1 VLVWLDR
8 YNARVH
14 EPRVR
19 PDDARLDVL
28 RRWGRLLD
36 DRFRIPGTG
45 IRFGIDPLIGLIPG
59 LGDVASPLFTVALLL
74 EGVRR
79 RVPKVVLA
87 RMVLHGG
94 LDALLVFVPVLGNV
108 ADVFWRANRRNLA
121 LLERHA
127 RPGVP
132 PTRADY
138 VFLWIALAILF
149 LLTIV
154 PIIFAFWLLMWARNI
169 REPWL
174 PAL

>member
-1 VLVWLDR
+1 VWLDG

-19 PDDARLDVL
+19 SDDARLDVL

-36 DRFRIPGTG
+36 DRFRIPGTR

-59 LGDVASPLFTVALLL
+59 LGDVASPLFTVALLV

-94 LDALLVFVPVLGNV
+94 VDALFAFVPVLGNV
-108 ADVFWRANRRNLA
+108 ADMFWRANRRNLT

-138 VFLWIALAILF
+138 VFLWIALTILC
-149 LLTIV
+149 LLTIA
-154 PIIFAFWLLMWARNI
+154 PIIFAIWLLMLAGNV